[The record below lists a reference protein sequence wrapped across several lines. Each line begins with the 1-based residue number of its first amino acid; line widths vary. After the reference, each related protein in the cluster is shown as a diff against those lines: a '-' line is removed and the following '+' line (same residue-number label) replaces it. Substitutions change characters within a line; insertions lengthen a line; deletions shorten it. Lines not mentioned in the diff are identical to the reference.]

1 MCSVVISVQKYVT
14 RKYNVKSTHFFS
26 LILIFTILLSTL
38 GQSLNLNQA
47 QAANGLHKATLVKVV
62 DGDTV
67 KLNYKGKVA
76 TFRLLLIDTPETKD
90 PRNQFKIWSETEECV
105 YY

>member
-1 MCSVVISVQKYVT
+1 MDYIK
-14 RKYNVKSTHFFS
+14 
-26 LILIFTILLSTL
+26 
-38 GQSLNLNQA
+38 
-47 QAANGLHKATLVKVV
+47 KATLVKVV

-90 PRNQFKIWSETEECV
+90 PRKPVQKYGPEASAFTTKMMTNAKKLK
-105 YY
+105 

>member
-1 MCSVVISVQKYVT
+1 M
-14 RKYNVKSTHFFS
+14 
-26 LILIFTILLSTL
+26 
-38 GQSLNLNQA
+38 
-47 QAANGLHKATLVKVV
+47 V

-90 PRNQFKIWSETEECV
+90 PRKPVQKYGPEASAFTTKMMTNAKN
-105 YY
+105 

>member
-1 MCSVVISVQKYVT
+1 MDYIK
-14 RKYNVKSTHFFS
+14 
-26 LILIFTILLSTL
+26 
-38 GQSLNLNQA
+38 
-47 QAANGLHKATLVKVV
+47 KATLVKVV

-90 PRNQFKIWSETEECV
+90 PRKPVQNMVLRQVRLLLK
-105 YY
+105 